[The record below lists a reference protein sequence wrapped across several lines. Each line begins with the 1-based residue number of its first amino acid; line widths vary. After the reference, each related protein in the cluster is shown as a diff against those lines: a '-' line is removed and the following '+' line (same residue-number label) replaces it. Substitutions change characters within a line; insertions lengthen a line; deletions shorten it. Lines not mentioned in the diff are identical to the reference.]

1 MNIVIRQGQGNDID
15 TIYSVVKSAFEKVEH
30 SDGDEQNLVN
40 RLRNSEAFIPEL
52 SLVAELDDEI
62 VGHILFTKI
71 KIGENVSLTL
81 APVSVIPKYQGKGVG
96 SKLILNG
103 HEIAKSLGFGSV
115 VVLGHPTY
123 YPRFGYVPASKWGI
137 KTPFE
142 VPDDCFMALELIED
156 SLINVSGVVQYAK
169 EFFER

>member
-1 MNIVIRQGQGNDID
+1 MNIVIRQEQGNDID
-15 TIYSVVKSAFEKVEH
+15 TIYSVVKSAFEKAEH
-30 SDGDEQNLVN
+30 SDGDEQNLVSC
-40 RLRNSEAFIPEL
+40 LRNSEAFIPEL
-52 SLVAELDDEI
+52 SLVAELNGEI
-62 VGHILFTKI
+62 VGHVLFTKI
-71 KIGENVSLTL
+71 KIGENVSLAL

-96 SKLILNG
+96 SKLILKG

-123 YPRFGYVPASKWGI
+123 YPRLGYVPASKWGI
-137 KTPFE
+137 KTLFE

-169 EFFER
+169 EFF